1 MAFVSGGTRGIGF
14 AIAEKLAR
22 NGAHL
27 VISYLRSRSDAE
39 KAREKL
45 SAFHTRV
52 HFVRANM
59 GNKEHIASIFQT
71 IRSEFKHLDII
82 VHNAA
87 TGEIKPELELAEDE
101 WQRALD
107 INAKSLLLCAQLGV
121 PLMHGRK
128 GKIVSISS
136 HGSQRCLPDYA
147 AVGVAKA
154 AVEALTGILRWN
166 WPLNISVNAV
176 MAGTTI
182 TQSLKGIP
190 RHEEMVRFSKR
201 TPAGR
206 LENRKTSRTWP
217 RFCVRMRPDGLRAR
231 RLCRRRLLVDGV
243 TDFQLVKQFVV

>member
-1 MAFVSGGTRGIGF
+1 MSAAAPRDRVCHRRETG
-14 AIAEKLAR
+14 R

-166 WPLNISVNAV
+166 WPS
-176 MAGTTI
+176 
-182 TQSLKGIP
+182 
-190 RHEEMVRFSKR
+190 
-201 TPAGR
+201 
-206 LENRKTSRTWP
+206 
-217 RFCVRMRPDGLRAR
+217 
-231 RLCRRRLLVDGV
+231 
-243 TDFQLVKQFVV
+243 